1 MKLKKMFGI
10 NQEIFERYTIGLTA
24 IVVGIAIAIISIFG
38 PLGLDI
44 IQYASSESAITQG
57 MGQDLVNLV
66 LITPICLIGGF
77 LHILKRENAKYLL
90 ILVPLYSLLYTGL
103 AYGLFPEW
111 SHPTFTGNSEQYS
124 ILFFMVIIG
133 SLILL
138 ISTYSMFSPEDAP
151 DFNKRNLTIYIVVMT
166 IFLVLFAFMWIGEY
180 LEVLT
185 TGDTSTGSYSEAP
198 TIFWVIRYLD
208 LGITIP
214 LGFIG
219 LYLLYTRTKQAYP
232 VMLLFFG
239 YFVTISTAV
248 VGMAI
253 VMVLRSDP
261 NLQPGGLVIFP
272 ILSILA
278 WVGLLYLVKDKL
290 PWRKS

>member
-1 MKLKKMFGI
+1 MSSYK
-10 NQEIFERYTIGLTA
+10 QEIFERYTIGITA
-24 IVVGIAIAIISIFG
+24 IVVGCTIAIISILG

-44 IQYASSESAITQG
+44 IKYASSESAITQG

-66 LITPICLIGGF
+66 FVTPLCLIGGF
-77 LHILKRENAKYLL
+77 LYIKKRDDAKYLL

-111 SHPTFTGNSEQYS
+111 SHPTYTGNSEQFS
-124 ILFFMVIIG
+124 ILFYIVIIG
-133 SLILL
+133 SLLL
-138 ISTYSMFSPEDAP
+138 LLSTLSMFSPEDAP
-151 DFNKRNLTIYIVVMT
+151 EFNRRNLKIYITIMT
-166 IFLVLFAFMWIGEY
+166 IFIALFAFMWIGEY

-198 TIFWVIRYLD
+198 TIFWVIRYFD

-219 LYLLYTRTKQAYP
+219 LYLLYTRTEQAYP
-232 VMLLFFG
+232 IMLLFFG
-239 YFVTISTAV
+239 FFVTISTAV
-248 VGMAI
+248 VGMAV
-253 VMVLRSDP
+253 VMLLKNDP
-261 NLQPGGLVIFP
+261 NIQLGGLVIFP
-272 ILSILA
+272 ILSILS

-290 PWRKS
+290 PWKKS

>member
-1 MKLKKMFGI
+1 MIKSEKRH
-10 NQEIFERYTIGLTA
+10 EIFEKYVIGLTA
-24 IVVGIAIAIISIFG
+24 IVVGLTIAAISILG
-38 PLGLDI
+38 PIGLDI
-44 IQYASSESAITQG
+44 IKYASSESAITQG

-77 LHILKRENAKYLL
+77 LYITDRGNAKYFL

-111 SHPTFTGNSEQYS
+111 SHPVYTGNSEQFS
-124 ILFFMVIIG
+124 ILFYIVIIG
-133 SLILL
+133 SLLL
-138 ISTYSMFSPEDAP
+138 LVSTLPMFSPEDAP
-151 DFNKRNLTIYIVVMT
+151 DFNKRNLTIYITLMT

-180 LEVLT
+180 LEVLA

-198 TIFWVIRYLD
+198 TIFWVVRYFD

-232 VMLLFFG
+232 IMLLFFG
-239 YFVTISTAV
+239 FFVTISSAV
-248 VGMAI
+248 VGMAV
-253 VMVLRSDP
+253 VMLLKNDP
-261 NLQPGGLVIFP
+261 NFQAEGLLIFP
-272 ILSILA
+272 VLGILA
-278 WVGLLYLVKDKL
+278 WTGFFYLIKSKL
-290 PWRKS
+290 PWFNKS

>member
-290 PWRKS
+290 SWRKS